1 MVGSLYFNLELLNSY
16 EENLLKVSKDK
27 EKKLKNYEK
36 LRTVGKGAFGAA
48 ILYRKKE
55 DGLMVII
62 KEINML
68 DLSATERQMALN
80 EVIRTIIQVFFTFS
94 TQVRVLA
101 TLDHPNIVT
110 YYDSFEKDGVLMIE
124 MEYADGGNLA
134 DFLAKKTVRIE
145 EKEIINIFS
154 QIVSAIR
161 HMHDNNVLHRD
172 LKTANIFLT
181 KENMVKVGDFGISK
195 MLSTHRGGAHTV
207 LGTPYYISPEMCE
220 GKVYDEKSD
229 IWAVGCILYEMACL
243 QKTFEGNSF
252 IKLLD

>member
-80 EVIRTIIQVFFTFS
+80 EVIRTIIQVFFYIFYTGES
-94 TQVRVLA
+94 SGHIGPSQHCHVL
-101 TLDHPNIVT
+101 
-110 YYDSFEKDGVLMIE
+110 
-124 MEYADGGNLA
+124 
-134 DFLAKKTVRIE
+134 
-145 EKEIINIFS
+145 
-154 QIVSAIR
+154 
-161 HMHDNNVLHRD
+161 
-172 LKTANIFLT
+172 
-181 KENMVKVGDFGISK
+181 
-195 MLSTHRGGAHTV
+195 
-207 LGTPYYISPEMCE
+207 
-220 GKVYDEKSD
+220 
-229 IWAVGCILYEMACL
+229 
-243 QKTFEGNSF
+243 
-252 IKLLD
+252 